1 MKKVLLSLLLLLTL
15 SGCAH
20 IHMENSRE
28 EPVALQPRE
37 SLTTKIP
44 ELDGPAITIA
54 VYGFQDKTGQ
64 MKPNDKLAVFSKA
77 VTQGAEVFLIKSL
90 QDSKNWFKVVERV
103 GLDNLI
109 KERQLI
115 RNQREV
121 YEGKDARP
129 LKPMT
134 VAGVMIEGGI
144 IGYDSNIR
152 SGGNGARFLG
162 IGGSQQYRVDEI
174 VISMRL
180 ISVNSGEVLLTSA
193 VSKTIYSTQ
202 HNVGVLRFVDAGTK
216 ALELE
221 NGMALNEPTTYAVRV
236 AIEQAVHDMII
247 EGEKKGIWRF
257 KKPKPVVE
265 QSTPTVNAVPEKPE
279 EKKDELVQPQT
290 SQAPQGAP
298 EPVPAAPIEPVG
310 GKSNE
315 AIPGVEPKKEEKV
328 TRIVPIKPEHLVV
341 IDEKTEAKAE
351 TKTIIP
357 SQELKSN
364 AELFAPRYLAQD
376 AFVYKEANE
385 KSQRT
390 WLLKKGTELTIIS
403 PGPEGWH
410 LVRDA
415 EKRKGFVKQDVL
427 TNKQQ

>member
-1 MKKVLLSLLLLLTL
+1 MKRILLSLLIATAL
-15 SGCAH
+15 SGCATV
-20 IHMENSRE
+20 HMEAGRD

-180 ISVNSGEVLLTSA
+180 ISVNSGEVLLTTA
-193 VSKTIYSTQ
+193 VSKTIFSTQ
-202 HNVGVLRFVDAGTK
+202 HNVGMLRFVDAGTK

-236 AIEQAVHDMII
+236 AIEQAVYDMII

-257 KKPKPVVE
+257 KKPGQAVVKE
-265 QSTPTVNAVPEKPE
+265 EVKIE
-279 EKKDELVQPQT
+279 EKKDVVVQQPITETKPEAVLVPRVIPIVKKEEVKVEEKKDVVVQPQT
-290 SQAPQGAP
+290 
-298 EPVPAAPIEPVG
+298 
-310 GKSNE
+310 KSE
-315 AIPGVEPKKEEKV
+315 
-328 TRIVPIKPEHLVV
+328 T
-341 IDEKTEAKAE
+341 KTEAV
-351 TKTIIP
+351 P
-357 SQELKSN
+357 STATEVKKEQPKDPVDLFGTRVLK
-364 AELFAPRYLAQD
+364 ED
-376 AFVYKEANE
+376 AYVYKEADD

-427 TNKQQ
+427 INKQQ

>member
-1 MKKVLLSLLLLLTL
+1 MKRLIVSFVIATAL
-15 SGCAH
+15 SGCATVQ
-20 IHMENSRE
+20 MESGKE

-44 ELDGPAITIA
+44 ELDGPPITIA

-152 SGGNGARFLG
+152 SGGSGARFLG

-180 ISVNSGEVLLTSA
+180 ISVNSGEVLLTTA
-193 VSKTIYSTQ
+193 VSKTIFSTQ

-236 AIEQAVHDMII
+236 AIEQAVYDMIV
-247 EGEKKGIWRF
+247 EGEKKGIWRY
-257 KKPKPVVE
+257 KKPVPAVVKE
-265 QSTPTVNAVPEKPE
+265 EVKVE
-279 EKKDELVQPQT
+279 EKKDV
-290 SQAPQGAP
+290 
-298 EPVPAAPIEPVG
+298 V
-310 GKSNE
+310 
-315 AIPGVEPKKEEKV
+315 VEPQPISETKSEVVVKEEVKV
-328 TRIVPIKPEHLVV
+328 EEKKDVV
-341 IDEKTEAKAE
+341 VQSQTQSK
-351 TKTIIP
+351 TKTQAVP
-357 SQELKSN
+357 SAATEIKKDPVDLFGTHTLKED
-364 AELFAPRYLAQD
+364 AYL
-376 AFVYKEANE
+376 YKEADD

-390 WLLKKGTELTIIS
+390 WQLKKGTELTIIS

>member
-1 MKKVLLSLLLLLTL
+1 MKLILSLLLVTIL
-15 SGCAH
+15 SGCAT
-20 IHMENSRE
+20 IDMTASKE
-28 EPVALQPRE
+28 EPVALTPRE
-37 SLTTKIP
+37 NLTSKIP
-44 ELDGPAITIA
+44 PLDGPPMTIA
-54 VYGFQDKTGQ
+54 VYGFTDKTGQ
-64 MKPNDKLAVFSKA
+64 MKPNDRLAVFSKA
-77 VTQGAEVFLIKSL
+77 VTQGSEVFLIKAL

-174 VISMRL
+174 VISLRL
-180 ISVNSGEVLLTSA
+180 VSVNSGEILISNA

-221 NGMALNEPTTYAVRV
+221 NGQALNEPTTYAVRV
-236 AIEQAVHDMII
+236 AIEQAVYDMII
-247 EGEKKGIWRF
+247 EGEKKGLWRF
-257 KKPKPVVE
+257 KKPVAQSAPVV
-265 QSTPTVNAVPEKPE
+265 KE

-290 SQAPQGAP
+290 SPTPQRAP
-298 EPVPAAPIEPVG
+298 EPVPPAPVEPVS
-310 GKSNE
+310 GKSTEGSRIENK
-315 AIPGVEPKKEEKV
+315 AIEQKQEVVPVSTPIVKMPEPKY
-328 TRIVPIKPEHLVV
+328 
-341 IDEKTEAKAE
+341 
-351 TKTIIP
+351 
-357 SQELKSN
+357 LK
-364 AELFAPRYLAQD
+364 QD
-376 AFVYKEANE
+376 SFVYKEPDE

-390 WLLKKGTELTIIS
+390 WLLKKGTEFNVVTPHS
-403 PGPEGWH
+403 EGWYY
-410 LVRDA
+410 VVDA
-415 EKRKGFVKQDVL
+415 EKRKGYVRTDVL
-427 TNKQQ
+427 SEHKP

>member
-1 MKKVLLSLLLLLTL
+1 MKRLLLSLLIASTL
-15 SGCAH
+15 SGCAT
-20 IHMENSRE
+20 IHMEASKE
-28 EPVALQPRE
+28 DPIVLQPRE
-37 SLTTKIP
+37 SLSNKLP
-44 ELDGPAITIA
+44 ELDGPPITIA

-77 VTQGAEVFLIKSL
+77 VTQGSEVFLIKSL
-90 QDSKNWFKVVERV
+90 QDSRNWFKVVERV

-174 VISMRL
+174 VISLRL
-180 ISVNSGEVLLTSA
+180 ISVNSGEVLLSNA
-193 VSKTIYSTQ
+193 VSKTIFSTQ

-221 NGMALNEPTTYAVRV
+221 NGSALNEPTTYAVRI
-236 AIEQAVHDMII
+236 AIEQAVYDMIV
-247 EGEKKGIWRF
+247 EGEKKGIWRY
-257 KKPKPVVE
+257 KKAKPVVE
-265 QSTPTVNAVPEKPE
+265 QSTPTVNAVPEKQE
-279 EKKDELVQPQT
+279 EKKNELVQPQT
-290 SQAPQGAP
+290 SQAPQGTSESVSSPPVEPSSGKSIEGSKIENKTVEQKEVAP
-298 EPVPAAPIEPVG
+298 SAAP
-310 GKSNE
+310 
-315 AIPGVEPKKEEKV
+315 
-328 TRIVPIKPEHLVV
+328 T
-341 IDEKTEAKAE
+341 T
-351 TKTIIP
+351 
-357 SQELKSN
+357 Q
-364 AELFAPRYLAQD
+364 LFEPRYLILD
-376 AFVYKEANE
+376 SFVYKEANE

-390 WLLKKGTELTIIS
+390 WLLKKGTKLTIQS

-410 LVRDA
+410 FVQDE
-415 EKRKGFVKQDVL
+415 EKRRGFVKANVL
-427 TNKQQ
+427 SLHKP

>member
-1 MKKVLLSLLLLLTL
+1 MKRTLLSLLVAATL
-15 SGCAH
+15 SGCAS
-20 IHMENSRE
+20 IHMDAVKED
-28 EPVALQPRE
+28 PIALQPKE
-37 SLTTKIP
+37 NLINKLP
-44 ELDGPAITIA
+44 ELDGPSLTIA

-174 VISMRL
+174 VISLRL
-180 ISVNSGEVLLTSA
+180 ISVNSGEVLITNA

-221 NGMALNEPTTYAVRV
+221 NGQALNEPTTYAVRV
-236 AIEQAVHDMII
+236 AIEQAVYDLII
-247 EGEKKGIWRF
+247 EGQKRGLWRF
-257 KKPKPVVE
+257 KSSKP
-265 QSTPTVNAVPEKPE
+265 AIIE

-290 SQAPQGAP
+290 QQAPQRAP
-298 EPVPAAPIEPVG
+298 EPSPVPA
-310 GKSNE
+310 
-315 AIPGVEPKKEEKV
+315 VEPSTGNTDTKETEVKSKEKE
-328 TRIVPIKPEHLVV
+328 TISKPEP
-341 IDEKTEAKAE
+341 KAE
-351 TKTIIP
+351 
-357 SQELKSN
+357 LKPVVVAKEPN
-364 AELFAPRYLAQD
+364 IELFDPRYLMQD
-376 AFVYKEANE
+376 SFVYKESNE
-385 KSQRT
+385 TSQRT
-390 WLLKKGTELTIIS
+390 WWLKKGTKLTILS

-410 LVRDA
+410 FVQDD
-415 EKRKGFVKQDVL
+415 EKRKGFVKTTVL
-427 TNKQQ
+427 SLHKP